1 MIARI
6 AVLLAVAVVL
16 GSVANA
22 VSPRGLSWTKP
33 LGKDQL
39 AKIVDAGL
47 IPVHQSALR
56 DLIKDKLS
64 RFVDARSRE
73 DFKIGRL
80 PGAYSCPWRELEAG
94 TATPPPQGG
103 PIVVYCSNEFC
114 DDALDLGRWLL
125 ANGYKDVGV
134 LIDGYDA
141 WWNARGT
148 VEQD

>member
-16 GSVANA
+16 GSAANA
-22 VSPRGLSWTKP
+22 VSPRSLSWRRP
-33 LGKDQL
+33 LGKDQF

-47 IPVHQSALR
+47 VPVEQTTLR
-56 DLIKDKLS
+56 QILLENLS
-64 RFVDARSRE
+64 RLVDARSRE
-73 DFKIGRL
+73 DYKIGRL
-80 PGAYSCPWRELEAG
+80 PGAYSCPWRELEKN

-114 DDALDLGRWLL
+114 DDALNLGRWLL
-125 ANGYKDVGV
+125 QHGYKDVGV
-134 LIDGYDA
+134 LLDGYDA
-141 WWNARGT
+141 WWNARGP

>member
-1 MIARI
+1 MLARI
-6 AVLLAVAVVL
+6 TVLLAVAVVL

-33 LGKDQL
+33 LGKDQR
-39 AKIVDAGL
+39 ARIVDAGL
-47 IPVHQSALR
+47 VPVEQSALTQSNR
-56 DLIKDKLS
+56 VTLW
-64 RFVDARSRE
+64 RVVDARSRE
-73 DFKIGRL
+73 DFKVGRL
-80 PGAYSCPWRELEAG
+80 PGAYSCPWHELEAK

-125 ANGYKDVGV
+125 ANGYKDVSV

>member
-22 VSPRGLSWTKP
+22 LSPRGLSWAKP

-47 IPVHQSALR
+47 VPVDPSALTQNNQVTLWR
-56 DLIKDKLS
+56 L
-64 RFVDARSRE
+64 VDARSRE
-73 DFKIGRL
+73 DYRICRL
-80 PGAYSCPWRELEAG
+80 PGAYSCPWRELEKN

-125 ANGYKDVGV
+125 AHGYKDVGV
-134 LIDGYDA
+134 LLDGYDA